1 MDYKE
6 FDHVVTEVLG
16 FSLKSH
22 DDNALIT
29 LTKEQ
34 IRQICE
40 GSYRE
45 GMLVDQGH
53 I

>member
-1 MDYKE
+1 MDNAE
-6 FDHVVTEVLG
+6 FDFIVTEVLG

-22 DDNALIT
+22 DDKAVIT

-34 IRQICE
+34 IRQLCDASYAE
-40 GSYRE
+40 GS
-45 GMLVDQGH
+45 LVDQGH